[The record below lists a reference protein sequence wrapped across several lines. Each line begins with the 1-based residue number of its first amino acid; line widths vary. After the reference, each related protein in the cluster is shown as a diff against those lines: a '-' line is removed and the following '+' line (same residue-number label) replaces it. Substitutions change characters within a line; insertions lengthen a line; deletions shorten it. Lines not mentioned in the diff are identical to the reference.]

1 MGSLIKPDQIWV
13 LWAFLTGWA
22 AISIHLEQKYKWAS
36 KVTSSIIALTG
47 SLILSNLHII
57 PTESPVY
64 DQVWT
69 YVIPLAIPMLL
80 FKCNIKKIW
89 KESGRLLLIFI
100 IGGIGTFL
108 GALIGYVALHNHIP
122 GLEYAATIMTG
133 SYIGGGV
140 NFVALSDAFNAPSE
154 IIAATTVADNLLMV
168 LYFFVLLSLPSM
180 AFFRKHFAHPLV
192 DEVEANEM
200 TAGAKES
207 KEVSNNSQK
216 AEVTVRDIAF
226 TFASS
231 AIIVTVSIF
240 ISDFFANVIPTS
252 NHFLAILNSLLGNM
266 YLILTTVTMLLATFK
281 ADFFSSIQGSQE
293 IGLFLM
299 IIFMVVIGTP
309 ASISAILKS
318 APLLLLF
325 CGIMV
330 AINMLVT
337 FIGAKLFNFTLEE
350 SIIASNANVGGPA
363 TAPAM
368 AIAKG
373 WTSLVGPSILVA
385 VFGYVIGNYLGIIVG
400 NILI

>member
-1 MGSLIKPDQIWV
+1 MGSLIKPDQTWV

-22 AISIHLEQKYKWAS
+22 AISIHLEQKYKWAA

-64 DQVWT
+64 DKVWT

-200 TAGAKES
+200 
-207 KEVSNNSQK
+207 
-216 AEVTVRDIAF
+216 
-226 TFASS
+226 
-231 AIIVTVSIF
+231 
-240 ISDFFANVIPTS
+240 
-252 NHFLAILNSLLGNM
+252 
-266 YLILTTVTMLLATFK
+266 ATDRK
-281 ADFFSSIQGSQE
+281 S
-293 IGLFLM
+293 
-299 IIFMVVIGTP
+299 VV
-309 ASISAILKS
+309 
-318 APLLLLF
+318 
-325 CGIMV
+325 
-330 AINMLVT
+330 
-337 FIGAKLFNFTLEE
+337 
-350 SIIASNANVGGPA
+350 
-363 TAPAM
+363 
-368 AIAKG
+368 
-373 WTSLVGPSILVA
+373 
-385 VFGYVIGNYLGIIVG
+385 
-400 NILI
+400 

>member
-1 MGSLIKPDQIWV
+1 M
-13 LWAFLTGWA
+13 
-22 AISIHLEQKYKWAS
+22 
-36 KVTSSIIALTG
+36 
-47 SLILSNLHII
+47 
-57 PTESPVY
+57 Y
-64 DQVWT
+64 DKVWT

-200 TAGAKES
+200 ATGAKES
-207 KEVSNNSQK
+207 KEVSKNSQK

-240 ISDFFANVIPTS
+240 ISDFFAAAIPTS
-252 NHFLAILNSLLGNM
+252 NHFLTILNSLLGNM

-281 ADFFSSIQGSQE
+281 ADFFSSIQGAQE
-293 IGLFLM
+293 VGLFLM

-309 ASISAILKS
+309 ASISAIIKS

-350 SIIASNANVGGPA
+350 TIIASNANIGGPA